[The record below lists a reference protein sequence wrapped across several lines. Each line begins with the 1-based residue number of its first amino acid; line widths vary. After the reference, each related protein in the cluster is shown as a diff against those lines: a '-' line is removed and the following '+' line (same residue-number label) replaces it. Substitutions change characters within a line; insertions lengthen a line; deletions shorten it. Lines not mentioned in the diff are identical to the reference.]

1 MILGRDINFWLYF
14 LLTTLLS
21 GLFAY
26 LNFSEFIQV
35 GVLNNTEG
43 YPFGHEG
50 PAPWHYKTK
59 ELYSLV
65 TFLFGVFF
73 LAALFFTLWTF
84 IKDKKFGLMITFI
97 STSFLIIIQLITGQS
112 F

>member
-21 GLFAY
+21 GLFVY
-26 LNFSEFIQV
+26 LNLSEFIQV

-43 YPFGHEG
+43 YPFGGEG
-50 PAPWHYKTK
+50 PTPWHYKTK
-59 ELYSLV
+59 ELYSTV
-65 TFLFGVFF
+65 TFFFSLLFST
-73 LAALFFTLWTF
+73 ALFFTLWTF
-84 IKDKKFGLMITFI
+84 IKNKKTGLIITFML
-97 STSFLIIIQLITGQS
+97 TFFLIIIQLITGQS